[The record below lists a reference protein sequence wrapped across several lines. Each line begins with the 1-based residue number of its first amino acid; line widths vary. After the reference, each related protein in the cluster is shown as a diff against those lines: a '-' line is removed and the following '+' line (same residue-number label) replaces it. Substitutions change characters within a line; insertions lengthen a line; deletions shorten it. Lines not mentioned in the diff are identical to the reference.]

1 MTVLKVF
8 KETTLPGT
16 LQANSIYYVTSAN
29 VDYVEVYVTSSSG
42 VARRVPK
49 IEDINSAISTAL
61 LGINSLAIYA
71 TIADRDTNAL
81 NNNHKYVYVTDAT
94 GDATVTSGGATYL
107 YNSTTTTWIKV
118 SEAES
123 MDVILSWANIQNKP
137 TSSVV
142 DIDNAVTLR
151 HSHTNSTVLNALA
164 QDVEGN
170 LTYNG
175 NPVPTAYITVNW

>member
-29 VDYVEVYVTSSSG
+29 AEYVEVYVTSSSG

-49 IEDINSAISTAL
+49 IEDINSAISNAIVS
-61 LGINSLAIYA
+61 GSSLAIYA
-71 TIADRDTNAL
+71 TIADRNTNAL
-81 NNNHKYVYVTDAT
+81 NNNHTYVYIIDAT
-94 GDATVTSGGATYL
+94 GDATVASGGATYL
-107 YNSTTTTWIKV
+107 YNTTTTIWVKV

-123 MDVILSWANIQNKP
+123 MDVVLNWADIQNKP
-137 TSSVV
+137 TSSVT

-151 HSHTNSTVLNALA
+151 HSHTNATVLNALS
-164 QDVEGN
+164 QDVAGN
-170 LTYNG
+170 LLYNG
-175 NPVPTAYITVNW
+175 NPVPTAYISVSW